1 MITRFFRLECKDG
14 LGVYHSVCDNNL
26 SPWDNV
32 TNSDESMLQDDNIHI
47 IPSED
52 KSLGLSFDYIDDE
65 SYFFGFLDIEQYKA
79 WVYNPVWR
87 QKLGDYG
94 INLCVYEID
103 SRKLKKS
110 EHQVAFRREDA
121 ILIKTLNPFHF
132 H

>member
-1 MITRFFRLECKDG
+1 MITRFFRLEGNDG
-14 LGVYHSVCDNNL
+14 LGIYHSVCENNI

-32 TNSDESMLQDDNIHI
+32 TKNSRHMLQQDNIHV
-47 IPSED
+47 IPSLD
-52 KSLGLSFDYIDDE
+52 KKLGLTFDCIEDE
-65 SYFFGFLDIEQYKA
+65 SYFFGFLDIDQYKA
-79 WVYNPVWR
+79 WLYNPVWR
-87 QKLGDYG
+87 HKLGDYG

-121 ILIKTLNPFHF
+121 ILVEVLNPFHF